1 MQSAR
6 WYCASG
12 AKTRRIAGR
21 RPDLLSGTSGVWMI
35 VGLFTNLNPV
45 GGVQLAGRHT
55 AAVLARLAAER
66 KWETRFLSLND
77 AAGEHELNVAGVAVR
92 FTGFGQSRRRF
103 TTRAV
108 GLARDARIVVA
119 GHPHLAVPASAMKAR
134 SRKFCLVVQSHG
146 IEVWKPM
153 SALRGI
159 CLRRSDIVTAPSRYT
174 AEKLRDIRRLPEA
187 KIRICPW
194 GLDPGF
200 LEMATRAPQ
209 FSLPDKIPN
218 SPYVL
223 AVGRWASAE
232 RYKGF
237 DTLIRVLPVLLRET
251 PNLQLVFIGDGDD
264 RPSLEALAKEARV
277 QERVHFVSGIS
288 REQLVAYYAGAELFA
303 LPSSGE
309 GFGLVFLEAMAMG
322 KAVVGGNHG
331 GIPDIIEEGIT
342 GFLVA
347 HGDEEQLSAKLN
359 LLLRDQAL
367 REEMGRRG
375 RDRVVQKFTFGNFEA
390 QLREILTNACDQ

>member
-1 MQSAR
+1 
-6 WYCASG
+6 
-12 AKTRRIAGR
+12 
-21 RPDLLSGTSGVWMI
+21 MI
-35 VGLFTNLNPV
+35 VGLFTDLIPV

-55 AAVLARLAAER
+55 AAVLARLAAEP
-66 KWETRFLSLND
+66 KWETQFLSLND
-77 AAGEHELNVAGVAVR
+77 ATGEHELNVAGVAVR
-92 FTGFGQSRRRF
+92 FTGFGRSKRRF
-103 TTRAV
+103 AARAI
-108 GLARDARIVVA
+108 GLARNARIVVA

-134 SRKFCLVVQSHG
+134 SKNFCLVVQSHG

-153 SALRGI
+153 STLRSV

-174 AEKLRDIRRLPEA
+174 AEKLREIQRLPES

-200 LEMATRAPQ
+200 LELAARAPQ
-209 FSLPDKIPN
+209 FSLPSGIPN
-218 SPYVL
+218 SGFVL

-237 DTLIRVLPVLLRET
+237 DTLIRVLPALLRET
-251 PNLQLVFIGDGDD
+251 PDLQLVFIGDGDD
-264 RPSLEALAKEARV
+264 RPSLEALAKAARV
-277 QERVHFVSGIS
+277 HERVHFVSGIS
-288 REQLVAYYAGAELFA
+288 REQLVACYAGAEFFA

-309 GFGLVFLEAMAMG
+309 GFGLVFLEAMSMG

-347 HGDEEQLSAKLN
+347 HGDEEQLSAKLS
-359 LLLRDQAL
+359 LLLRDRAL
-367 REEMGRRG
+367 REDMGRRG
-375 RDRVVQKFTFGNFEA
+375 RDRVMQKFTFGHFEA
-390 QLREILTNACDQ
+390 QLREILANVCDK